1 VADGLQGQRRVSRP
15 RTESG
20 FTLVEVLV
28 ALVIFAMIS
37 SAGVALLSFS
47 VNNRT
52 SVKAVS
58 DRGAALQRTRQLL
71 RADLGQ
77 AAPRGVRTRAGQ
89 AELAFVGG
97 DGGRLISLTRAGW
110 SNADG
115 RPRPSLQR
123 VDYRL
128 VDKRLERVVHQQ
140 LDGGASVAPQIL
152 YDGVSNAT
160 VTFLSGGF
168 ESRTWPVND
177 QRQMPD
183 AVRLDMTFEGYGP
196 LTQWFLVGGGA
207 Q

>member
-1 VADGLQGQRRVSRP
+1 MTRSRHE
-15 RTESG
+15 TG

-28 ALVIFAMIS
+28 ALFIFALIS
-37 SAGVALLSFS
+37 AAGVSMLSFS
-47 VNNRT
+47 IDNRV
-52 SVKAVS
+52 SVKSVS
-58 DRGAALQRTRQLL
+58 DRGAALQRTRQIL

-77 AAPRGVRTRAGQ
+77 AAPRGVRSGGRV
-89 AELAFVGG
+89 ELAFLGG
-97 DGGRLISLTRAGW
+97 QDGRLLSLTRAGW
-110 SNADG
+110 SNVDA

-140 LDGGASVAPQIL
+140 LDGGDAGAPQVL
-152 YDGVSNAT
+152 YDGVSDAT

-207 Q
+207 G

>member
-1 VADGLQGQRRVSRP
+1 MRRSGD
-15 RTESG
+15 ENG
-20 FTLVEVLV
+20 FTLIEVLV

-37 SAGVALLSFS
+37 SAGVAMLSFS
-47 VNNRT
+47 VDNRM

-58 DRGAALQRTRQLL
+58 DRGSALQRTRQLL

-77 AAPRGVRTRAGQ
+77 AAPRSVRDSSGRT
-89 AELAFVGG
+89 ELAFAGG
-97 DGGRLISLTRAGW
+97 QGDRLISLTRAGW
-110 SNADG
+110 SNSDA

-128 VDKRLERVVHQQ
+128 VDGRLERVVHQQ
-140 LDGGASVAPQIL
+140 LDGGGFLAPQVL
-152 YDGVSNAT
+152 YEGVTGAT

-207 Q
+207 G